1 MSSVGITGYGA
12 YVPMYRVK
20 VEEIAK
26 VWGRDG
32 ESVRDGLF
40 LHEKSVPAMDEDTA
54 TISIHAAKNALK
66 HAGLKGGD
74 IGAVYVG
81 SESHPYAVK
90 PTAVTVAEAIGSTPN
105 VMAADYEFAC
115 KAGTA
120 AIQNC
125 MGLVKAGYIE
135 HGMAIG
141 ADTSQGRPGD
151 VLEYSA
157 SAGGGAFVIGKKELI
172 AEITHTVSFTS
183 DTPDFWRREGEQYPR
198 HGARFTGEPAYF
210 KHVFGATKALLAKTN
225 TQPKDYDYVVFH
237 TPNAKFPTAA
247 AAKLGFTPQQYR
259 DGLLVTTIGNTYSG
273 CSPLGVSK
281 VLDSARPDQTI
292 LMVSYGSGSGS
303 DAFRIVV
310 KDLIEERRGLA
321 RRTEDYIARKTY
333 LEYAQY
339 AKHMEE
345 IH

>member
-210 KHVFGATKALLAKTN
+210 KHVVNCTKNLFKASGLNAGDF
-225 TQPKDYDYVVFH
+225 DYAVFH
-237 TPNAKFPTAA
+237 QPNGKFPLK
-247 AAKLGFTPQQYR
+247 AAKELGFPKEKVMT
-259 DGLLVTTIGNTYSG
+259 GLLTPWIGNTYSG
-273 CSPLGVSK
+273 ASMVGLAA
-281 VLDSARPDQTI
+281 VLDVAKPGQKI
-292 LMVSYGSGSGS
+292 MVTSFGSGAGSDSFALEVKDAIDSKRGNVTPVKKYVDRKKYLSYG
-303 DAFRIVV
+303 
-310 KDLIEERRGLA
+310 E
-321 RRTEDYIARKTY
+321 
-333 LEYAQY
+333 
-339 AKHMEE
+339 
-345 IH
+345 